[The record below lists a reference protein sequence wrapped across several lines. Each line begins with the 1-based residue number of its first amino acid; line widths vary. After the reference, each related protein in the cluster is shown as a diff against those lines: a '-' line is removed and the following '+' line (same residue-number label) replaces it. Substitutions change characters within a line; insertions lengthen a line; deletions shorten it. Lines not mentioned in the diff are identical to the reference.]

1 MPVITDLKQAIIQ
14 NISVM
19 EDEQKLLV
27 LNAMVESMS
36 KQASQ
41 QLLTSAQKNMLEMA
55 LADAAAGR
63 LISTETLQELDEAWL
78 REG

>member
-1 MPVITDLKQAIIQ
+1 MPVITDLKRAIIQ

-19 EDEQKLLV
+19 EDEQKLQV
-27 LNAMVESMS
+27 LNAMVKSMS

-41 QLLTSAQKNMLEMA
+41 PLLTSAQKNMLEMA

>member
-19 EDEQKLLV
+19 EDEQKLQV
-27 LNAMVESMS
+27 LNAMVKSMS

>member
-19 EDEQKLLV
+19 EDEQKLQV

>member
-19 EDEQKLLV
+19 EDEQKLQV
-27 LNAMVESMS
+27 LNAMVKSMS

-41 QLLTSAQKNMLEMA
+41 QLLTSAQKTMLEMA